1 MTARP
6 FRRPFFA
13 AAMGKDRVKQRENT
27 DVAEACARGGEG
39 MRKAGGEYLTFF
51 RQKLVIF
58 VRTCTDD
65 CVYKKWIF
73 ARKYD
78 KISND

>member
-27 DVAEACARGGEG
+27 DGRRSVRPRRRRDENGRRG
-39 MRKAGGEYLTFF
+39 YLTFF

>member
-1 MTARP
+1 M
-6 FRRPFFA
+6 
-13 AAMGKDRVKQRENT
+13 
-27 DVAEACARGGEG
+27 VAEACARGGEG
-39 MRKAGGEYLTFF
+39 MRTAGGEYLTFF

>member
-1 MTARP
+1 
-6 FRRPFFA
+6 
-13 AAMGKDRVKQRENT
+13 
-27 DVAEACARGGEG
+27 
-39 MRKAGGEYLTFF
+39 MRTAGGEYLTFF